1 MSGCQL
7 FTKHS
12 HFSHSIIGQAGEG
25 DLGGLLLR
33 LLLHLPLPPSLHLPA
48 LGPCKADLVVLS
60 KAFTFVPESLG
71 LVRASQKILL
81 KIKQENHFE

>member
-12 HFSHSIIGQAGEG
+12 HFSHSIIGQVGEG

-33 LLLHLPLPPSLHLPA
+33 LLVHLPLPPTLHLPA
-48 LGPCKADLVVLS
+48 LGPGKADLVGFFS
-60 KAFTFVPESLG
+60 QAFTFVPESLG
-71 LVRASQKILL
+71 LVRAS
-81 KIKQENHFE
+81 